1 MGIYYDHWDTEE
13 RPVQLDNYVA
23 IPCLIGYIVFTLLT
37 LKHKQDGAA
46 KINNFHQQISIN
58 FGTRI
63 LRALMVL
70 LMIGIHLIFT
80 KFNKY

>member
-1 MGIYYDHWDTEE
+1 MGIYYNQWDIAEQ
-13 RPVQLDNYVA
+13 PVQLENYVA

-46 KINNFHQQISIN
+46 QINNFHTQKSIN

-63 LRALMVL
+63 LRAIMVL
-70 LMIGIHLIFT
+70 LVLGSYLI
-80 KFNKY
+80 FNKYRK